1 MTRWHPW
8 RHLRNHHPEVNVRF
22 VDLGYCGCIGR
33 WTVDGIEID
42 YTANQAE
49 RRCALTHELFHLDRG
64 PMPDDAR
71 LAFREEQTVQLLTA
85 QALIPLDPLVDA
97 LVWNRNRVNADTASD
112 LWVNLPVLRTRLQRL
127 TDDERAYIDDELRRR
142 SPWTN

>member
-1 MTRWHPW
+1 
-8 RHLRNHHPEVNVRF
+8 
-22 VDLGYCGCIGR
+22 
-33 WTVDGIEID
+33 
-42 YTANQAE
+42 
-49 RRCALTHELFHLDRG
+49 
-64 PMPDDAR
+64 MPDDAR